1 MKPADGGPIASGQPL
16 REYVPQMNPSGSK
29 RKKMKKG
36 KPKKPSHT
44 CAICNRH
51 FQPLHSPSKGA
62 IYSICPDCRMAQKEH

>member
-1 MKPADGGPIASGQPL
+1 
-16 REYVPQMNPSGSK
+16 MNPSGSK